1 LFFFVAKKPRS
12 QLAGLPYNAAPAR
25 PRAQSARPLRL
36 TLMPS
41 MTDERDDLG
50 IESAARWAFQL
61 GYFLLADR
69 RDACSVL
76 YQATARMYVTTLVQ
90 KKRQAKRPKRD
101 VHKKL
106 SLTPGPLFQYLIYL
120 CAEPYE
126 HAQEQEHEASAARLT
141 VEDMIVRYIKHLMLL
156 YLEHNSFYATVGQ
169 SCILFDFG
177 TSQAGRL
184 YETLVQGSTA
194 HLDTKGDYSVRD
206 AKRELRR
213 RLAIRF
219 GRFVTIYDGT
229 RKEQRFVA
237 TSDAGAHF
245 RLVKRC
251 LHRLQPVQEIGER
264 AACWHLPVR
273 FDLAAYDLAELQY
286 DERNED
292 PRVEQA
298 AELRR
303 LHVVTHPCCWARLLR
318 ASCFNYSRRRLV
330 LPEFILPTDEN
341 RDLRPPDDRRRPPVL
356 TLAEME
362 GLKTLLRSEARRR
375 KGLFASRLSVSVDD
389 VPRGSWS
396 IDREGAMQIRVDA
409 GARVLALSARDEEGE
424 VLLAQHLLQFGGASH
439 DREEGPATITLEGGQ
454 EFTFTV
460 SPAPSDTDAGFVV
473 TIHFRE
479 TKLHK
484 AVLSRLVRSYVLAA
498 DMLVGNWP
506 HRAKAAAVIP
516 ICAALLCVLLIGWW
530 AARTLRQDPQPSQV
544 VLRDT
549 DNPPV
554 QPPKGPAVAS
564 SPPLD
569 APMGPKLGTK
579 DRVGREGA
587 QPDVRQRWPRS
598 SDRGAAA
605 DNRSPLKVER
615 RGVAGSPRLPEDALV
630 LQDGG
635 RLVKVDS
642 RGRFTGLEALP
653 AGWRRAVE
661 SALRARRVERPVVVE
676 ALGGQKETLLG
687 DPGSASKFLIVGPA
701 GTVVESEQPLFR
713 WRALS
718 GEASYVVAV
727 FDSKFKRVAK
737 SGPLTTTEWTCPRTL
752 ERGSTYTWQ
761 VTALRDGEA
770 IVSPSPPA
778 PEARFRV
785 LEQAAADELI
795 RARQLRPASHLTLGV
810 LYARAGMADEAEREF
825 RALVES
831 NPGSAVARSL
841 LLSVQAW
848 RRAR

>member
-1 LFFFVAKKPRS
+1 M
-12 QLAGLPYNAAPAR
+12 Q
-25 PRAQSARPLRL
+25 
-36 TLMPS
+36 S

-50 IESAARWAFQL
+50 IESTAQWAFQL

-69 RDACSVL
+69 RDARSVL
-76 YQATARMYVTTLVQ
+76 YQATARMYVTTLAQ
-90 KKRQAKRPKRD
+90 KKRQAKRPKGE

-106 SLTPGPLFQYLIYL
+106 SLTPGPLLQYLIYL
-120 CAEPYE
+120 CTEPYE
-126 HAQEQEHEASAARLT
+126 HEQEQKHEASAAGLT

-213 RLAIRF
+213 RLATRF
-219 GRFVTIYDGT
+219 GRFVTTYDGT
-229 RKEQRFVA
+229 RKEKRFVT

-264 AACWHLPVR
+264 ADCWHLPVR
-273 FDLAAYDLAELQY
+273 FDLPAYDLAELQY

-330 LPEFILPTDEN
+330 LPEFILPTNEN
-341 RDLRPPDDRRRPPVL
+341 RDLPPPDDRHRTPTL

-375 KGLFASRLSVSVDD
+375 KGLFASRLSISVDN

-396 IDREGAMQIRVDA
+396 VNREGAVQIRVDA
-409 GARVLALSARDEEGE
+409 GARVLALSARDEAGE
-424 VLLAQHLLQFGGASH
+424 VLLAQHLLQFGGTSR

-460 SPAPSDTDAGFVV
+460 SPDPSDAGAGFVV

-479 TKLHK
+479 TKLRK

-498 DMLVGNWP
+498 DILAGNRP
-506 HRAKAAAVIP
+506 HRAKAAVVVP
-516 ICAALLCVLLIGWW
+516 VCAALLCVLLIGWW
-530 AARTLRQDPQPSQV
+530 VARTLRQDPQPSHV

-549 DNPPV
+549 DNPPP
-554 QPPKGPAVAS
+554 QPPKGTAVAP

-569 APMGPKLGTK
+569 APLPPEPGTN
-579 DRVGREGA
+579 DRVGKGGA
-587 QPDVRQRWPRS
+587 QPDVGQRRPQS
-598 SDRGAAA
+598 DDRGAAA
-605 DNRSPLKVER
+605 DNRSSLKVES
-615 RGVAGSPRLPEDALV
+615 RGVASTPRLSEDALV
-630 LQDGG
+630 LRDGG

-642 RGRFTGLEALP
+642 WGRFTGLEALP
-653 AGWRRAVE
+653 AGWQRAVE
-661 SALRARRVERPVVVE
+661 SALRARRVERPAVVE
-676 ALGGQKETLLG
+676 ALSGQKETLLG
-687 DPGSASKFLIVGPA
+687 APGSARKVLIVGPA
-701 GTVVESEQPLFR
+701 GTVVESDRPLFS
-713 WRALS
+713 WRSLN

-727 FDSKFKRVAK
+727 FDSQFNPVAK
-737 SGPLTTTEWTCPRTL
+737 SGPLTTTEWTCPQTL
-752 ERGSTYTWQ
+752 QRGAMYTWQ
-761 VTALRDGEA
+761 VTAFRDGKA

-785 LEQAAADELI
+785 LEQAAADELT
-795 RARQLRPASHLTLGV
+795 RARQLRPTSHLTLGV

-825 RALVES
+825 RLLVES
-831 NPGSAVARSL
+831 NPGSAAARSL
-841 LLSVQAW
+841 LLSVRAW
-848 RRAR
+848 RRAK